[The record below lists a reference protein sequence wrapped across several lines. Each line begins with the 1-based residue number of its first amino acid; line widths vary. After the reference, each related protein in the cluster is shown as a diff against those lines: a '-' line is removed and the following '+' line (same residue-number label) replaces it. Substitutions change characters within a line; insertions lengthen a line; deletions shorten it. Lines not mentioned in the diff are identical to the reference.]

1 MASPF
6 MLIYDIKTNSDCP
19 NPSDVLRPVA
29 FRLNQ
34 SCWCIYEND
43 IPFELLAEFNR
54 HGVTWHTLKFDVA
67 ENTKL
72 VKLAAAAFRE
82 EIQDYITEGNRTVA
96 TANRRLGMG
105 DDTPSDS
112 IKRHKTKCIQ
122 VARRIGKVFKDLKAC
137 AEKWGVEDSAYGLQ
151 AATQLVRGM
160 RTSMQERVTAYMDA
174 LATIELNPNMM
185 TDPMVK
191 AIRAGQVP
199 MYVVADYMDDY
210 DMDRRKSR
218 KLRTMFD

>member
-1 MASPF
+1 MSSPF
-6 MLIYDIKTNSDCP
+6 MLIYDIKVDSGCP
-19 NPSDVLRPVA
+19 NPTEMLRPLA

-34 SCWCIYEND
+34 SCWCIYESD
-43 IPFELLAEFNR
+43 IPYELLAMFNE
-54 HGVTWHTLKFDVA
+54 HGVTWHTLKFDVQEA
-67 ENTKL
+67 GKL

-82 EIQDYITEGNRTVA
+82 EIQDYVTEGNRTVA

-112 IKRHKTKCIQ
+112 IKKHKTKCIQ

-137 AEKWGVEDSAYGLQ
+137 AEKWGVEESAFGLND
-151 AATQLVRGM
+151 ARKLVHGM
-160 RTSMQERVTAYMDA
+160 RTSMQERVKAYMEA
-174 LATIELNPNMM
+174 LETIELNPNLL

-199 MYVVADYMDDY
+199 MYVVADYMEDY

>member
-1 MASPF
+1 MSAPF
-6 MLIYDIKTNSDCP
+6 MLIYDIKTTSDCP
-19 NPSDVLRPVA
+19 NPSDVLRPIA

-34 SCWCIYEND
+34 SCWCIYECD
-43 IPFELLAEFNR
+43 MPYELLAEFNR
-54 HGVTWHTLKFDVA
+54 HGVKWHTIKFDVE
-67 ENTKL
+67 ENSKL
-72 VKLAAAAFRE
+72 VKLAAEAFRE
-82 EIQDYITEGNRTVA
+82 EILDYITEGNRTVA

-105 DDTPSDS
+105 EDTPSDS
-112 IKRHKTKCIQ
+112 IKKHRTRCIQ

-137 AEKWGVEDSAYGLQ
+137 AEKWGVDESAFGYEKAQ
-151 AATQLVRGM
+151 QQVRGM
-160 RTSMQERVTAYMDA
+160 RTAMQERVKAYMDA
-174 LATIELNPNMM
+174 LATIELNPNML

-210 DMDRRKSR
+210 NMDRRKSR